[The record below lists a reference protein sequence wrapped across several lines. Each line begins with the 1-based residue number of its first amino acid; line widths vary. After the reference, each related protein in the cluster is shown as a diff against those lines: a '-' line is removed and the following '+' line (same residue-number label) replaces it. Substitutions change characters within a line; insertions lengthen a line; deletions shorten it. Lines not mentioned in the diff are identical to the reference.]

1 MQNKSYFTLNISVHV
16 LQNYYKKQHDM
27 ELLEKGLHVPGKISR
42 QKLEFLQSC
51 LLVRATIETFL
62 WSSLFVLFGHFWHFS
77 LALIIGNAIRE
88 LVSI

>member
-27 ELLEKGLHVPGKISR
+27 ELLGKGLHVPGKISR
-42 QKLEFLQSC
+42 QKLEFLQSY

-62 WSSLFVLFGHFWHFS
+62 WSSLLSF
-77 LALIIGNAIRE
+77 LAILAFQLSFNYWDC
-88 LVSI
+88 